1 MIRRPPRST
10 LFPYTTLFRSLE
22 IAVDIAASMDDFEVF
37 VDENGRGAVL
47 AKQAPIKFFLGFE
60 IAPAGVGLLG
70 GHSESA
76 VSMALPGRAARKS
89 GGVGEARRFFLKK
102 IVRAGLRGEEISSGA
117 NTFGRF

>member
-89 GGVGEARRFFLKK
+89 GGPADGPSIFVGNFSR
-102 IVRAGLRGEEISSGA
+102 V
-117 NTFGRF
+117 